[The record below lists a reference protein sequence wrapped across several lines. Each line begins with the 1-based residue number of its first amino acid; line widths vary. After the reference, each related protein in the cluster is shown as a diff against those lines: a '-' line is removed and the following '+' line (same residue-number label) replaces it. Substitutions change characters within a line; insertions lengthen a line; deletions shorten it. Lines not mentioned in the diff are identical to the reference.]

1 MQTTTDVRVISET
14 ALVLA
19 EGMQVFNEGDL
30 IVFNGKS
37 KMTLHNAAAND

>member
-1 MQTTTDVRVISET
+1 
-14 ALVLA
+14 
-19 EGMQVFNEGDL
+19 VFNEGDL